1 MLEIILLLAT
11 VSFLFIISGFFIT
24 LKQYKEIKNI
34 KTILTTKKENEK
46 TTSENS
52 IPMQLDLSVLNNLLA
67 SGINKGT
74 NSGLSLRKLNSRYV
88 YNKIYISYFI

>member
-1 MLEIILLLAT
+1 MLEIILLFAT
-11 VSFLFIISGFFIT
+11 VSFLLFISVFFIT

-67 SGINKGT
+67 SGINKSS
-74 NSGLSLRKLNSRYV
+74 NSSNENSDSD
-88 YNKIYISYFI
+88 KTK

>member
-1 MLEIILLLAT
+1 MILLLAT
-11 VSFLFIISGFFIT
+11 ISFLFIISGFFIT

-74 NSGLSLRKLNSRYV
+74 NSGNENS
-88 YNKIYISYFI
+88 KSEKTK

>member
-1 MLEIILLLAT
+1 M
-11 VSFLFIISGFFIT
+11 
-24 LKQYKEIKNI
+24 
-34 KTILTTKKENEK
+34 K

-74 NSGLSLRKLNSRYV
+74 NSGNENSKSE
-88 YNKIYISYFI
+88 N

>member
-1 MLEIILLLAT
+1 MLEIILLLTT
-11 VSFLFIISGFFIT
+11 VSFLLIISGFFIT

-46 TTSENS
+46 TPSENS

-67 SGINKGT
+67 SGINK
-74 NSGLSLRKLNSRYV
+74 NSNSSNENCESDK
-88 YNKIYISYFI
+88 NK

>member
-34 KTILTTKKENEK
+34 KTILTTKKK
-46 TTSENS
+46 
-52 IPMQLDLSVLNNLLA
+52 M
-67 SGINKGT
+67 
-74 NSGLSLRKLNSRYV
+74 RKLHLRTPSRC
-88 YNKIYISYFI
+88 N

>member
-1 MLEIILLLAT
+1 MLEIILLFAT
-11 VSFLFIISGFFIT
+11 VSFLLIISGFFIT

-34 KTILTTKKENEK
+34 KTILTTKKANEK

-67 SGINKGT
+67 SGINKSS
-74 NSGLSLRKLNSRYV
+74 NSSNENSDSD
-88 YNKIYISYFI
+88 KTK

>member
-11 VSFLFIISGFFIT
+11 ISFLFIISGFFIT
-24 LKQYKEIKNI
+24 LKQYIEIKNI

-74 NSGLSLRKLNSRYV
+74 NSGNENS
-88 YNKIYISYFI
+88 KSEKTK

>member
-1 MLEIILLLAT
+1 
-11 VSFLFIISGFFIT
+11 FLFIISGFFIT

-46 TTSENS
+46 TTSKNS

-67 SGINKGT
+67 SGINKGS
-74 NSGLSLRKLNSRYV
+74 NSSNENS
-88 YNKIYISYFI
+88 KSDKTK

>member
-1 MLEIILLLAT
+1 MLEIILVVAT
-11 VSFLFIISGFFIT
+11 VSFLLIISGFFII

-46 TTSENS
+46 TSSENS

-67 SGINKGT
+67 SGINK
-74 NSGLSLRKLNSRYV
+74 NSNASNENCESDK
-88 YNKIYISYFI
+88 NK

>member
-24 LKQYKEIKNI
+24 LKQYKEIKKYKDYINY
-34 KTILTTKKENEK
+34 KKK
-46 TTSENS
+46 KMRKLHPKNS

-67 SGINKGT
+67 SGINKGS
-74 NSGLSLRKLNSRYV
+74 NSSNENS
-88 YNKIYISYFI
+88 KSDKTK

>member
-11 VSFLFIISGFFIT
+11 ISFLFIISGFFIT

-67 SGINKGT
+67 SRINKGT
-74 NSGLSLRKLNSRYV
+74 NSGNENS
-88 YNKIYISYFI
+88 KSEKTK

>member
-1 MLEIILLLAT
+1 MLLLAT
-11 VSFLFIISGFFIT
+11 ISFLFIISGFFIT

-74 NSGLSLRKLNSRYV
+74 NSGNENS
-88 YNKIYISYFI
+88 KSEKTK